1 MSKQH
6 EGFRFWEN
14 LEKKSGSQELPTRLN
29 SINFLPFFILME
41 NYQNSSKHSRSQTV
55 GRDGPKTFE
64 NRSLLQKTE
73 DRGTGSKEGTV
84 VAGSEPGMKAGEL
97 ESWKAGELARLEVVV
112 SKLEMEGGAGRG
124 DSGRTSKVAP
134 VMLWLALMKIQ
145 SPFLR
150 SCYLQNSNHILYPQV
165 EGEQELLK
173 RLAMATTRI
182 EKSVGL
188 VR

>member
-1 MSKQH
+1 M
-6 EGFRFWEN
+6 
-14 LEKKSGSQELPTRLN
+14 
-29 SINFLPFFILME
+29 
-41 NYQNSSKHSRSQTV
+41 
-55 GRDGPKTFE
+55 GRDGPKIFE

-97 ESWKAGELARLEVVV
+97 ESWKAGELARLEAGELARLEVVV

>member
-1 MSKQH
+1 M
-6 EGFRFWEN
+6 
-14 LEKKSGSQELPTRLN
+14 
-29 SINFLPFFILME
+29 
-41 NYQNSSKHSRSQTV
+41 
-55 GRDGPKTFE
+55 GRDGPKTIE

-73 DRGTGSKEGTV
+73 DRGTGSKEGT
-84 VAGSEPGMKAGEL
+84 AGSEPGM
-97 ESWKAGELARLEVVV
+97 KAGELARLEVVV

-150 SCYLQNSNHILYPQV
+150 SCYLQHSNHFLYPQV

-182 EKSVGL
+182 EISVGL

>member
-97 ESWKAGELARLEVVV
+97 ARLEAVV

>member
-1 MSKQH
+1 M
-6 EGFRFWEN
+6 
-14 LEKKSGSQELPTRLN
+14 
-29 SINFLPFFILME
+29 
-41 NYQNSSKHSRSQTV
+41 

-73 DRGTGSKEGTV
+73 DRGTGSKEV
-84 VAGSEPGMKAGEL
+84 VAGSEPGMKAREL
-97 ESWKAGELARLEVVV
+97 ESWKAGELARLEAVV

-145 SPFLR
+145 SPFLIR

>member
-1 MSKQH
+1 M
-6 EGFRFWEN
+6 
-14 LEKKSGSQELPTRLN
+14 
-29 SINFLPFFILME
+29 
-41 NYQNSSKHSRSQTV
+41 

-97 ESWKAGELARLEVVV
+97 ARLEAVV

-150 SCYLQNSNHILYPQV
+150 SFYLQNSNHILYPQV

>member
-1 MSKQH
+1 M
-6 EGFRFWEN
+6 G
-14 LEKKSGSQELPTRLN
+14 SG
-29 SINFLPFFILME
+29 
-41 NYQNSSKHSRSQTV
+41 
-55 GRDGPKTFE
+55 GPKTFE

-73 DRGTGSKEGTV
+73 DRGTGSKEGT
-84 VAGSEPGMKAGEL
+84 AGSEPGMKAGKL
-97 ESWKAGELARLEVVV
+97 ESWKAGELARLEAGELARLEVVV